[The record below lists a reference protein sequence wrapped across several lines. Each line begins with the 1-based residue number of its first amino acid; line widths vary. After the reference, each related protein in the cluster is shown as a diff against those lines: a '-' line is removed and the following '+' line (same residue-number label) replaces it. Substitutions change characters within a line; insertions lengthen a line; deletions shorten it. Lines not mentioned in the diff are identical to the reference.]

1 MTKQTTVDLPSTIE
15 KALEAYKS
23 SGGPETWY
31 FVSQEYIDKQ
41 LTELIKEIIGEKTP
55 PTGFHKHVSPYDL
68 YHNMYIDEALE
79 RARERGFDV

>member
-1 MTKQTTVDLPSTIE
+1 MTNTETLTKADLE
-15 KALEAYKS
+15 K
-23 SGGPETWY
+23 
-31 FVSQEYIDKQ
+31 
-41 LTELIKEIIGEKTP
+41 LIKEIIGEKTP